1 MDPRELAGKLP
12 PSSFSPVAL
21 TPGACAGWGPECS
34 ESAAAHQQAH
44 HLEGWGELRRG
55 PSYFLAL
62 VCSLQGKGVNEDR
75 GWPPPNGPLKLCG
88 RGEGEA
94 GLPSKTK
101 SPPAA
106 PPLTPFIVNMF
117 YAGRQ
122 SQRENICEWEVT
134 FKLICKFQARS

>member
-1 MDPRELAGKLP
+1 MKTEDGLLQMDL
-12 PSSFSPVAL
+12 SSSV
-21 TPGACAGWGPECS
+21 
-34 ESAAAHQQAH
+34 
-44 HLEGWGELRRG
+44 
-55 PSYFLAL
+55 
-62 VCSLQGKGVNEDR
+62 D
-75 GWPPPNGPLKLCG
+75 

>member
-62 VCSLQGKGVNEDR
+62 VCSLQGTGVNEDR

-88 RGEGEA
+88 QGGGRSWTSQQDQESTSCTTFDPIHCQHVLCRASESEREYLRMGSY
-94 GLPSKTK
+94 LQ
-101 SPPAA
+101 
-106 PPLTPFIVNMF
+106 VN
-117 YAGRQ
+117 
-122 SQRENICEWEVT
+122 
-134 FKLICKFQARS
+134 L